1 MKLLQL
7 VRAFV
12 KNLPAMLLAL
22 ILAMMVWI
30 SAVTSSDPTQE
41 QAFPR
46 PIPLQVVGQDPA
58 LILVSDLPDNV
69 SLVLSAPKSIWERL
83 ISEQN
88 TVRAVI
94 DLGGLSSGK
103 HEVQIQIQVRVQP
116 VKIVSYS
123 PQTLTVVLEELAA
136 RTFPIHLVERNEP
149 AIGFEASRPQLS
161 QSTAL
166 VSGPRSI
173 VDRVKEVR
181 AVLDYASA
189 TQDIKQ
195 TIPLLALDAN
205 GLRLEG
211 LTISPDQVS
220 VSVRVSQRGGYRN
233 VVVKVMPVGQVASG
247 YRLTNISVFPPT
259 VTVFSSDPKLV
270 ENLPG
275 YIETSP
281 LDLSVA
287 KDDFDVNL
295 ALNLPSGVQIVG
307 EPTVTVQ
314 VGIAAIESSL
324 TLTNMSVQIIG
335 LEPGL
340 KAEVSPERV
349 DVVLSGPLP
358 ILERLALSEVRV
370 IVDMSGERAGKY
382 QREPKVVY
390 DYPDLRVEAILP
402 STVEVTVTAIT
413 RATALPAP

>member
-1 MKLLQL
+1 MLRL

-22 ILAMMVWI
+22 ILAVMVWI

-46 PIPLQVVGQDPA
+46 PIPLQVIGQDPA
-58 LILVSDLPDNV
+58 LILVSDLPENV
-69 SLVLSAPKSIWERL
+69 NLVLSAPKSIWERL
-83 ISEQN
+83 LSEQN
-88 TVRAVI
+88 TVRAVV
-94 DLGGLSSGK
+94 DFGGLPAGK
-103 HEVQIQIQVRVQP
+103 HEVQIQVQVRVQP

-123 PQTLTVVLEELAA
+123 PQTLTVVLEELATQ
-136 RTFPIHLVERNEP
+136 TFPIRLVERNEP
-149 AIGFEASRPQLS
+149 AVGFEASRPQLS
-161 QSTAL
+161 QSTAI

-195 TIPLLALDAN
+195 TVSLLALDAN

-211 LTISPDQVS
+211 LTISPEQVG
-220 VSVRVSQRGGYRN
+220 VSVRVSQRGGYRI
-233 VVVKVMPVGQVASG
+233 VVVKVMPFGQVASG

-270 ENLPG
+270 ESLPG

-281 LDLSVA
+281 LDLSGA

-295 ALNLPSGVQIVG
+295 TLNLPSGVQVVG

-324 TLTNMSVQIIG
+324 TLTNMSVQVIG
-335 LEPGL
+335 LDPGL

-370 IVDMSGERAGKY
+370 IVDMSGERVGKY

-402 STVEVTVTAIT
+402 GTVEVTVTAIT
-413 RATALPAP
+413 RGTAIPAQ